1 MDDMGPSSPT
11 EGKLREATSRRGPI
25 AIGFNHHEHEFA
37 GLVKAHQSWVMAIF
51 DDEKL
56 DGAPILTEDMADD
69 TLNAV
74 RFFFPMWCSVPSR
87 PLWRGFTT
95 SIRRNWLPWSTRR
108 LSVPDILQ
116 GIAMP
121 HRCWAMD
128 SLL

>member
-25 AIGFNHHEHEFA
+25 ANGFNHHEHEFA

-56 DGAPILTEDMADD
+56 GGAPILTEDMADD

-74 RFFFPMWCSVPSR
+74 RFFSRCGVQCHRDHSGAGLRRRPGGTGFPA
-87 PLWRGFTT
+87 
-95 SIRRNWLPWSTRR
+95 LP
-108 LSVPDILQ
+108 D
-116 GIAMP
+116 
-121 HRCWAMD
+121 D
-128 SLL
+128 